1 MTLHVYEELE
11 QRSPEW
17 YAARAGNITASA
29 IGKLITPTLKVA
41 SNDTSRS
48 VTTTLAAERITGH
61 VDDFGMTPDMW
72 RGVECEPIARE
83 AYEAHTGV
91 TVQEVGFIV
100 EDGWGTNF
108 GYSPDGLV
116 PADGLIEIKCPR
128 QKTHLTTLLA
138 DEVPAYNM
146 AQCQAGLLITGR
158 AWLDFISFCAG
169 MPLYVKRVHPDPQW
183 KEVLI
188 EAARTFETNAQ
199 AIVARYGPAI
209 EGRPPTER
217 LPDLDDITF

>member
-1 MTLHVYEELE
+1 MTLTVFKELE
-11 QRSPEW
+11 QRSEAW
-17 YAARAGNITASA
+17 YAARAGNITASV

-61 VDDFGMTPDMW
+61 VEDLAMTPDMW

-91 TVQEVGFIV
+91 TVEEVGFIV
-100 EDGWGTNF
+100 EDAWGTPF
-108 GYSPDGLV
+108 GFSPDGLV
-116 PADGLIEIKCPR
+116 GTDGLIEIKCPR
-128 QKTHLTTLLA
+128 QKTHLNTILA

-158 AWLDFISFCAG
+158 QWLDFISFCAG
-169 MPLYVKRVHPDPQW
+169 MPLYIKRVHPDPKWQA
-183 KEVLI
+183 VLI
-188 EAARTFETNAQ
+188 EAAQAFEANAQ

>member
-41 SNDTSRS
+41 NNDTSRG
-48 VTTTLAAERITGH
+48 VTTTLAAERLTGH
-61 VDDFGMTPDMW
+61 VDEIGMTPDMW

-91 TVQEVGFIV
+91 TVQEVGFMV
-100 EDGWGTNF
+100 EDAWGTNF
-108 GYSPDGLV
+108 GCSPDGLV
-116 PADGLIEIKCPR
+116 GTDGLIEIKCPR
-128 QKTHLTTLLA
+128 QKTHLSTILA

-146 AQCQAGLLITGR
+146 AQCQAALLVSGR
-158 AWLDFISFCAG
+158 DWLDFISFNAG
-169 MPLYVKRVHPDPQW
+169 MPLYVKRVHPDPAW
-183 KEVLI
+183 RAVLI
-188 EAARTFETNAQ
+188 EAAQTFEANVQ

-209 EGRPPTER
+209 EGRPATER
-217 LPDLDDITF
+217 LPDLDDIVI